1 MNFWL
6 HKLSSC
12 EGALSISL
20 SHLSNLLYFFFF
32 FYILYFIF
40 CILVLGTYRCWKS
53 QIFSYQMAVVANFL
67 KYYLCSLLLW
77 SCSIYCWVL
86 SVDSRRCTNI
96 TSNIRLCNYF
106 DNTFQFH
113 WFPFQILPSY
123 LFPFYSKVLVRR
135 GVCRNPGQN
144 LAGRLLV
151 RYLGRNPWE
160 VHL

>member
-1 MNFWL
+1 MGL
-6 HKLSSC
+6 
-12 EGALSISL
+12 
-20 SHLSNLLYFFFF
+20 
-32 FYILYFIF
+32 
-40 CILVLGTYRCWKS
+40 YRCWKS
-53 QIFSYQMAVVANFL
+53 QIFSYQMTVVGNFL

-96 TSNIRLCNYF
+96 TSNVRLCNYF

-113 WFPFQILPSY
+113 WFPFQTLPSY
-123 LFPFYSKVLVRR
+123 LVPFYSKVLMRR

-151 RYLGRNPWE
+151 CWCVISGGIHGRSTFKLLMELRIFLEGSCN
-160 VHL
+160 LMN